1 MSTLMQDSS
10 GIWVDEEVSKISY
23 PDKGNVDSFLL
34 EDKSY
39 WFIHRNNVIKGVIDR
54 FPFFNNFADIG
65 GGNGFQAKF
74 ISDNFSN
81 SKVFLVEPGY
91 QGCLNAKRRGLE
103 NVYNVLF
110 QKFDFVKNEVKGVGL
125 FDVLE
130 HIQDDASFLNELKS
144 KLPKGSYIYITVPAH
159 KALWSDVDDYGGHFH
174 RYNKKMVE
182 QLTQKTQL
190 ELVYFS
196 YFFMY
201 LPILTFLLRRIP
213 YLIRGRRNYEA
224 IFEEEGQSHNPS
236 KFILSIFNL
245 FHKFELRK
253 IKKSKINHGASCVIV
268 FRT

>member
-1 MSTLMQDSS
+1 MSNLIQDNN

-39 WFIHRNNVIKGVIDR
+39 WFIHRNNILKTVINR
-54 FPFFNNFADIG
+54 FPFTSNFADIG

-74 ISDNFSN
+74 ISDNFLD
-81 SKVFLVEPGY
+81 SKVFLMEPGY
-91 QGCLNAKRRGLE
+91 KGCLNAKKRGLE

-110 QKFDFVKNEVKGVGL
+110 QKFNFIDQNVNGVGL

-130 HIQDDASFLNELKS
+130 HIEDDANFLIELKS

-159 KALWSDVDDYGGHFH
+159 KSLWSDVDDYGGHFN
-174 RYNKKMVE
+174 RYNKKMVNS
-182 QLTQKTQL
+182 LTQKTQL

-201 LPILTFLLRRIP
+201 LPILTLFLRRIP
-213 YLIRGRRNYEA
+213 YLIRGQRNYEA
-224 IFEEEGQSHNPS
+224 IFTEEGESHNPS
-236 KFILSIFNL
+236 KIILSVFDL

-253 IKKSKINHGASCVIV
+253 IKKNTIYYGASCMIV
-268 FRT
+268 FKT